1 MVSKA
6 RPNGVSVED
15 CPLHFLF
22 ELLGDK
28 WTLALLYLLSQGV
41 HRYGELQRLLH
52 GISKKML
59 TQTLRS
65 MEADGL
71 VERTVYPV
79 MPPKTEYKLT
89 SLGSKLFEP
98 LEHLGTWAED
108 HRDDLKTIQV
118 RRTQR

>member
-6 RPNGVSVED
+6 RPSEVSVED
-15 CPLHFLF
+15 CPLHFMF
-22 ELLGDK
+22 ELLGNK
-28 WTLALLYLLSQGV
+28 WTLALLFLLSQGV

-65 MEADGL
+65 MESDGL

-79 MPPKTEYKLT
+79 VPPKTEYRLT
-89 SLGSKLFEP
+89 PLGSKLFEP
-98 LEHLGTWAED
+98 LEHLGVWAGS
-108 HRDDLKTIQV
+108 HREELKAIQT

>member
-6 RPNGVSVED
+6 RPDGVSVED
-15 CPLHFLF
+15 CPLHFMF

-71 VERTVYPV
+71 VERTVYAV
-79 MPPKTEYKLT
+79 VPPKTEYKLT

-98 LEHLGTWAED
+98 LEHLGDWAGD
-108 HRDDLKTIQV
+108 HRHELRTIQA
-118 RRTQR
+118 RRTLR